1 MAIPYRTAK
10 FKSANILTIAILG
23 LTAKSNSCHY
33 FWLYGSH
40 PNIHNYVYIYLIH
53 AVQYCLCG
61 AHSGSPQLCMYI
73 REQNK
78 VFKMSGHD
86 GQPIPKLVGHLLHL
100 LHLLG
105 HATESRSLSVSSLY
119 CMLVQLELLVGC
131 TKKPQIRSIN
141 LTTGIRA
148 HLAQQ

>member
-1 MAIPYRTAK
+1 
-10 FKSANILTIAILG
+10 
-23 LTAKSNSCHY
+23 
-33 FWLYGSH
+33 
-40 PNIHNYVYIYLIH
+40 
-53 AVQYCLCG
+53 
-61 AHSGSPQLCMYI
+61 
-73 REQNK
+73 
-78 VFKMSGHD
+78 MSGHD
-86 GQPIPKLVGHLLHL
+86 GQPILKLVGHL

-119 CMLVQLELLVGC
+119 CMLVQLGLLVGC